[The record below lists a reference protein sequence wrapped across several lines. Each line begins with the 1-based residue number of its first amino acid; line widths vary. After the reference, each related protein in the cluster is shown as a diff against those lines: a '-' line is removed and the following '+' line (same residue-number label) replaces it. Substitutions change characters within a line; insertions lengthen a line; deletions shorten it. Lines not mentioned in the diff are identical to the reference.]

1 MADRADLP
9 RLIDDWR
16 GSYGAWVQNPVLRDP
31 MVFRDRPGER
41 GHIYL
46 NRDAFNAL
54 LREPCREEFG
64 EAAFSAN
71 ALRNRM
77 MNELFAESVPSIL
90 HEDDLNSMR
99 WSVENRSPYLDR
111 ALVEFAYSIP
121 NDILI
126 KDGYVKWPLRAAAEG
141 VLNDQVR
148 LDKRK
153 RGFNAPINSFLDR
166 QDSQVVEQLLVPGPI
181 FDIVRRDAVEQFL
194 RGDLKDNSFS
204 KFAFSFVAAKLFLES

>member
-1 MADRADLP
+1 M
-9 RLIDDWR
+9 
-16 GSYGAWVQNPVLRDP
+16 SYGAWVQNPVLQDP
-31 MVFRDRPGER
+31 MVFRDRPAER

-71 ALRNRM
+71 PLRNRM
-77 MNELFAESVPSIL
+77 MNELFAEAVPVIL
-90 HEDDLNSMR
+90 REDDLNSMR

-111 ALVEFAYSIP
+111 ALVEFAYTIP
-121 NDILI
+121 NELLI
-126 KDGYVKWPLRAAAEG
+126 ENGYVKWPLRAAAQG

-153 RGFNAPINSFLDR
+153 RGFNASIDSLLDR
-166 QDSQVVEQLLVPGPI
+166 NDPQVVERLLAPGPV
-181 FDIVRRDAVEQFL
+181 FDIVRREAVEEFL

-204 KFAFSFVAAKLFLES
+204 KFAFSFVAAKLFLESERSAASLTVAA